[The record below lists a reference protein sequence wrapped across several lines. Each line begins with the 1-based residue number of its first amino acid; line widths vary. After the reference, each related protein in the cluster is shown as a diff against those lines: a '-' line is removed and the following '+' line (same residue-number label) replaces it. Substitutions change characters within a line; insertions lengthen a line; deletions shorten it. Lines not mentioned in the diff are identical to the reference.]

1 MNKHIYIKLE
11 TACGNRT
18 GCRVEA
24 EEVVELLERLR
35 GKPIGDKRDDAAS
48 VKTSAAIAF
57 GDVESGG

>member
-35 GKPIGDKRDDAAS
+35 GKPKRVDAAS
-48 VKTSAAIAF
+48 PRDMAAIAF
-57 GDVESGG
+57 GDGSER